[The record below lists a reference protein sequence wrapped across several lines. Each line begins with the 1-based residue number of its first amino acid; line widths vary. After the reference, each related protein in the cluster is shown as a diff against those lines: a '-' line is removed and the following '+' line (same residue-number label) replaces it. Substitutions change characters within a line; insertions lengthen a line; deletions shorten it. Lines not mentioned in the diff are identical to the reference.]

1 MPKRRAHGEGTVVRR
16 RDGRWAGALVVGR
29 DSSGRVVRRW
39 VYGRTQQEV
48 VARLD
53 GLRLRRRITG
63 SIPAAD
69 RITLEYY
76 MRSWLAD
83 VAAPVVRPKTLS
95 LYRLATD
102 RIVQVLGRV
111 RLGDLGPHH
120 VRHLMC
126 RLEEEGAG
134 VRTRQV
140 VYGVLRKAMNDAV
153 RTGLRDTNPASYVRP
168 PRAPT
173 RPMRAWSAE
182 EARRFLQAA
191 REDRFFGVYVLA
203 LTCGLRQGEILGL
216 RWQDVDLER
225 GVLRVTHQ
233 LQDLHG
239 ELVLTEPK
247 SSSSRR
253 AVPLPPAALEALQRR
268 KDAAEQEG
276 SFRPDAPVF
285 TDTRGGFVRPSN
297 LLRRSFYPL
306 LERAGVGRIRFHD
319 MRHTAAT
326 LALQEG
332 VHPRVVADL
341 LGHSR
346 VTLTLSTYSHVL
358 PTLARHAV
366 DAISRSIA
374 GEPDNNLTT

>member
-1 MPKRRAHGEGTVVRR
+1 MPKRRAHGEGTIVRR

-29 DSSGRVVRRW
+29 DPSGRVVRRW
-39 VYGRTQQEV
+39 VYGKTRQEV

-63 SIPAAD
+63 PAPASD
-69 RITLEYY
+69 RMTLEHY

-83 VAAPVVRPKTLS
+83 VAAPAVRPKTLS

-120 VRHLMC
+120 VQHLM
-126 RLEEEGAG
+126 RVLEEEGVGA
-134 VRTRQV
+134 RSRQV
-140 VYGVLRKAMNDAV
+140 VYSVLRAALNHAK
-153 RTGLRDTNPASYVRP
+153 RTGLLDNNPVSTVRP
-168 PRAPT
+168 PRVPV
-173 RPMRAWSAE
+173 RPMHVWSAE
-182 EARRFLQAA
+182 EARRFLEVA
-191 REDRFFGVYVLA
+191 RGDRFFGVYALA
-203 LTCGLRQGEILGL
+203 LSTGLRQGEILGL
-216 RWQDVDLER
+216 TWDCVDLR
-225 GVLRVTHQ
+225 HGNIRIVHQ

-239 ELVLTEPK
+239 DLVLTEPK

-253 AVPLPPAALEALQRR
+253 TIPLPPLALEALRRR
-268 KDAAEQEG
+268 KEAAEQEG
-276 SFRPDAPVF
+276 TFRPDAPVF
-285 TDTRGGFVRPSN
+285 CDTRGGFMRPSN

-306 LERAGVGRIRFHD
+306 LERAGVERIRFHD

-374 GEPDNNLTT
+374 GDSDNNLTT